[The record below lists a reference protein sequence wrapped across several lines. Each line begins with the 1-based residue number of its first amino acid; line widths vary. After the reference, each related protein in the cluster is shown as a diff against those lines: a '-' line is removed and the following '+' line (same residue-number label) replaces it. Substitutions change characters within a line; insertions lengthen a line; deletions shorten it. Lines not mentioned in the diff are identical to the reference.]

1 MQAKSFFGSL
11 FDYSFSSFVT
21 PRIIKILYV
30 LATIV
35 ISLWTLFLIVAAF
48 NVSDGAGGG
57 MLLVGGPLFFL
68 FSMIY
73 ARVFLELV
81 IVFFRINGNVQEI
94 RDERIGGA
102 PQPAPSLGPSPEDAP
117 VVAPAD
123 RFRRSTML
131 RSSAQ
136 PARAEPETAIHVA
149 ELSAEPEA
157 AADIDTLLRE
167 LRRGAPARRT
177 LLHELRPGLTHG
189 DLRELRQR
197 RAGGVAI
204 LRHLRGAVRAGRAA
218 DCPHGR
224 GRHEDADL
232 SELRQRGA
240 RGRAVLR
247 ELQRAVVAD

>member
-11 FDYSFSSFVT
+11 FDYSFSSFIT

-57 MLLVGGPLFFL
+57 MLLIGGPLFFL

-81 IVFFRINGNVQEI
+81 IAFFRINGNVQEI

-117 VVAPAD
+117 VVAPAETLPEID
-123 RFRRSTML
+123 DA
-131 RSSAQ
+131 RSSPHPP
-136 PARAEPETAIHVA
+136 PASRRPDPRRRAVRRAGCCTG
-149 ELSAEPEA
+149 
-157 AADIDTLLRE
+157 IDTLLRE

-177 LLHELRPGLTHG
+177 LLHQLRSGVTHA

-197 RAGGVAI
+197 RAGGFPV
-204 LRHLRGAVRAGRAA
+204 LRELRRAVRAGRSA
-218 DCPHGR
+218 DRRHGCER
-224 GRHEDADL
+224 QGDADL

-247 ELQRAVVAD
+247 ELQRAPCAG